1 MTFGM
6 STISLGSFVDA
17 RDITAMI
24 LFVCSDAGAKVSG
37 QALAVDGHTETLAR
51 GEKKWPGQKARPK
64 YTGRLHVWET

>member
-17 RDITAMI
+17 RDIAAMI

-37 QALAVDGHTETLAR
+37 QALAVDGHTETLA
-51 GEKKWPGQKARPK
+51 
-64 YTGRLHVWET
+64 